1 MSPVGQQR
9 CVAGGCVV
17 GQGDRSPVQ
26 KLEGY
31 LWETVSLLQ
40 FFAHCY
46 SFHLAIAGREM
57 RAKYTMPDAAGGCIF
72 KGLGAGV
79 SRIAASIAVA
89 GQPVNKKPLRG
100 ILCAA
105 LLNRGIIPATF
116 QACTA

>member
-26 KLEGY
+26 QLEGY
-31 LWETVSLLQ
+31 LGETVSLLQ
-40 FFAHCY
+40 FFAHCHSLY
-46 SFHLAIAGREM
+46 LAMAGLEI
-57 RAKYTMPDAAGGCIF
+57 RAKYTMPDAVKGCVI
-72 KGLGAGV
+72 KGLGADV

-100 ILCAA
+100 IRCAA
-105 LLNRGIIPATF
+105 LLNHGIIPATF
-116 QACTA
+116 